1 MRDVVVASS
10 SAAVLVFLVLFA
22 VAGPSSELSA
32 NVGPVVPRPGDA
44 VMVEGRVTGPAGDG
58 LEGAEIEVRGPGMA
72 PVRRLADASGAFR
85 VALEGSCR
93 TYVVALSAESGG
105 DTVETTSRH
114 RLCPGDSLPVD
125 ARVVSQGH
133 FLWIPGPR

>member
-1 MRDVVVASS
+1 MVVATWSV
-10 SAAVLVFLVLFA
+10 AVLVFLVLFA
-22 VAGPSSELSA
+22 VAAPSSKLSA
-32 NVGPVVPRPGDA
+32 DFGPVVPRPGDA
-44 VMVEGRVTGPAGDG
+44 VTVEGRVTGPSGNG
-58 LEGAEIEVRGPGMA
+58 LEGAEIEVRSQGMS

-85 VALEGSCR
+85 VAFDGSCSQ
-93 TYVVALSAESGG
+93 YVLALSAESGG

-125 ARVVSQGH
+125 ARVVTQGH